1 MLINND
7 NINNYVDNVELLL
20 NQFELIRL
28 HLF

>member
-1 MLINND
+1 MLINNN